1 MWLWAVAL
9 LAYAA
14 IAAAPNRARAS
25 QTCPCSS
32 PALCQPISVTH
43 AREVFGFT
51 HAAGAR
57 VVIDGRSA
65 NPAAVYGNRTARAA
79 WVAEQVQHAVE
90 AHLDGINFD
99 LEAPILP
106 GDPLALEYSALVA
119 EAAAAFH
126 TAIPGSQVSV
136 DVPWSPYG
144 VDDRHYD
151 WAGLAEAADLL
162 FIWGR
167 CVASANS
174 PLALVRRGLQQWLQL
189 GAPRSKLV
197 LGLPYGYKYPCVNPG
212 FAGQHDL
219 CELSPVPFF
228 GAPCS
233 DAAGQQVCFCDI
245 AAMTSAAGGDS
256 HSPSSK
262 VTGTGAVGSRALSA
276 TQPGKWI
283 IEQQHSLHHP
293 QQLEVEVE
301 QGRDAALACHVRYDA
316 QQESVYANCRRA
328 SDAADSYSHQIWF
341 DDPASIRLKCQ
352 LATELGLR
360 GVGVWNLDCLDYQC
374 VDPACSHATTAMWA
388 ALQAFQT
395 PVTPAHQTP
404 EAQHYSAITKKNGP
418 SSKGDVK
425 GTLTAMWASAGSK
438 VGTSVAPP
446 AQAAPPAADVEPQAS
461 FGRQCTP
468 EGARPNSAL
477 AAEAAAGRTT
487 GGDVAIGAAPDP
499 SPEPAAA
506 LTIAV
511 IASEQPDAAGDAA
524 LAKASNTVDKADK
537 KRKRSTAAE
546 PFKEDQLTKL
556 QALFAENEYANTAA
570 KSALASEL
578 GVELVQV
585 NKWFEKERKRARDA
599 GAAPKRGRPKSG
611 AANDAETVA
620 ATDTAAALTGQENV
634 APAAQA
640 VGAGAALAPA
650 EEAMEVDA
658 QPPVQATP
666 PQEQQS
672 AAVPEAPVP
681 GAARAV
687 QATPAEA
694 EAAPGVLPPP
704 SAAQITPAPA
714 PQPPEAAAGAAAGA
728 DAAAVP
734 PMALPGA
741 VCPAPASAAAPD
753 AAVAAAK
760 TPASAATQLVLS
772 ADSRHKLQAELQAE
786 AGVLRR
792 QGLAPPLRPLPAE
805 PPAERLAFSD
815 TLLAA
820 HVAGQQVP
828 LSQLVAALQPL
839 FKVPDSEAAVEEA
852 VVSSHI
858 VDLATRKSY
867 APKEGAG
874 AAIVDVLEDAA
885 PERLWQWELRDP
897 KKSLAKELRLAA
909 QQAKRR
915 GARVQDRLAALSAA
929 LRLLEAHKEGKAT
942 ARLSKALDSLH
953 RVKTLAQIEEEQ
965 KAERDAAAAKEAPK
979 KLQSAGKTEPSAEE
993 KARLKAEKEAEKELA
1008 RAAKEAEK
1016 ERLKLEKEAEKE
1028 RLKAEKERSR
1038 QEAEEA
1044 RLAKKAGLK
1053 SVGSLQKQK
1062 SKFFAFFQQ
1071 PQPVPGSTLGAAAA
1085 GSPGPCAATPACRGP
1100 SSRQGGSQ
1108 AGAGSSSPTEAATTG
1123 KKILGYD
1130 ELFPKLQGPNLRSL
1144 APQPCMAAAM
1154 DAGSCQPFTN
1164 GQAQA
1169 EWQQLLSDMK
1179 RRRREAAAQ
1188 PRLLGLP
1195 PSWARK
1201 PNAFELAQQH
1211 MDKLQQSGADL
1222 AAVRTWRRKLI
1233 FFPADSQRP
1242 AYHGSSKLSDVVR
1255 PRRFLARDEALDYE
1269 AMSDQEW
1276 EAEPVEGSSLTG
1288 ADEEESEMGCGDD
1301 DDGSFICS
1309 DGHLS
1314 ENEGVQLD
1322 DLELEGDDMQ
1332 VDGPQSL
1339 PEDAAAAAG
1348 VTAQRLL
1355 SMQQLEVQMDR
1366 ARRAGK
1372 PLIISRLPGDP
1383 LLLAALAAEPLVPGA
1398 RVTVPEDPALEQA
1411 AAGTAAAA
1419 AAKDSSPAGA
1429 AGAAV
1434 AATAGGAGR
1443 PTAGTGGRR
1452 AERPDDLLPDL
1463 LRLVQADPRQNK
1475 AKITDAFI
1483 AAHSGR
1489 KVTKKW
1495 VGDMLKDSAEWK
1507 GTVNGWALKPAAL
1520 QLLDPSAGALAA
1532 AAALASG
1539 STPLAPVAA
1548 QAAAAAAVGCGAGLA
1563 AASAA
1568 PHSVAEA
1575 ASSPHFGATRHT
1587 DGSSIARFFNFKS
1600 GKDCDAAPSMP
1611 CSGAPPSDLKAPGR
1625 LVTTTATAGAA
1636 AAASQLLVPESV
1648 SGTADPFWRCLLQHI
1663 ECAEDTDVRP
1673 AFLVAFEPA
1682 ALARLVSNLPAGIV
1696 AALVAGVAADMT
1708 PAGVK
1713 AAYLECLR
1721 ASVAALAAMEAEAA
1735 GDNLSASQQVWQPR
1749 GAPVA
1754 ASLAGLCSEPQL
1766 LSGLQ
1771 ACVEAGHA
1779 AGNSC
1784 ATGGAQLVAAQSAAY
1799 VAAALLD
1806 SEVCVAALGATLE
1819 AGGAEGPREQLSAIV
1834 QACKR
1839 LGITIRV

>member
-1 MWLWAVAL
+1 M
-9 LAYAA
+9 
-14 IAAAPNRARAS
+14 
-25 QTCPCSS
+25 
-32 PALCQPISVTH
+32 
-43 AREVFGFT
+43 F
-51 HAAGAR
+51 
-57 VVIDGRSA
+57 
-65 NPAAVYGNRTARAA
+65 
-79 WVAEQVQHAVE
+79 
-90 AHLDGINFD
+90 
-99 LEAPILP
+99 
-106 GDPLALEYSALVA
+106 
-119 EAAAAFH
+119 
-126 TAIPGSQVSV
+126 
-136 DVPWSPYG
+136 
-144 VDDRHYD
+144 
-151 WAGLAEAADLL
+151 
-162 FIWGR
+162 
-167 CVASANS
+167 
-174 PLALVRRGLQQWLQL
+174 
-189 GAPRSKLV
+189 K
-197 LGLPYGYKYPCVNPG
+197 
-212 FAGQHDL
+212 
-219 CELSPVPFF
+219 
-228 GAPCS
+228 
-233 DAAGQQVCFCDI
+233 
-245 AAMTSAAGGDS
+245 
-256 HSPSSK
+256 
-262 VTGTGAVGSRALSA
+262 
-276 TQPGKWI
+276 
-283 IEQQHSLHHP
+283 
-293 QQLEVEVE
+293 
-301 QGRDAALACHVRYDA
+301 
-316 QQESVYANCRRA
+316 
-328 SDAADSYSHQIWF
+328 
-341 DDPASIRLKCQ
+341 
-352 LATELGLR
+352 
-360 GVGVWNLDCLDYQC
+360 
-374 VDPACSHATTAMWA
+374 
-388 ALQAFQT
+388 
-395 PVTPAHQTP
+395 
-404 EAQHYSAITKKNGP
+404 AITKKNGP

-425 GTLTAMWASAGSK
+425 GTLTALWASAGGK

-446 AQAAPPAADVEPQAS
+446 AQAAPPAADVEPQPL
-461 FGRQCTP
+461 FERQYTP

-477 AAEAAAGRTT
+477 AAEAAAAPTT
-487 GGDVAIGAAPDP
+487 GGDVAIGAAPDA

-506 LTIAV
+506 LTTAV
-511 IASEQPDAAGDAA
+511 KANEQPDAAGDAA
-524 LAKASNTVDKADK
+524 LAKASNAADKADK
-537 KRKRSTAAE
+537 KRKRSAAAE

-585 NKWFEKERKRARDA
+585 NKWFEKERKKARDA

-611 AANDAETVA
+611 AANDAETA
-620 ATDTAAALTGQENV
+620 AAIDTAAASTGQENV

-640 VGAGAALAPA
+640 VGSGAASAPE
-650 EEAMEVDA
+650 EEAMDVDA
-658 QPPVQATP
+658 QLPVQATP
-666 PQEQQS
+666 PQEQQM

-681 GAARAV
+681 GAAGAV
-687 QATPAEA
+687 QAAPAEA
-694 EAAPGVLPPP
+694 EAAPAVSPPP

-714 PQPPEAAAGAAAGA
+714 PQPSEAAAGAAARA

-734 PMALPGA
+734 PMAVPGA
-741 VCPAPASAAAPD
+741 VGPAPASATAPD

-760 TPASAATQLVLS
+760 TPASAALQLLLS

-786 AGVLRR
+786 ADVLRR

-867 APKEGAG
+867 APKECAS

-979 KLQSAGKTEPSAEE
+979 KLQSAGKVEPSAEE

-1044 RLAKKAGLK
+1044 KLAKKAGLK

-1071 PQPVPGSTLGAAAA
+1071 PQPAPGSTPGAAAA
-1085 GSPGPCAATPACRGP
+1085 GSPGPCAATPAGRGP

-1108 AGAGSSSPTEAATTG
+1108 AGAGSSSPNEAATTG

-1332 VDGPQSL
+1332 VDGPHSL

-1372 PLIISRLPGDP
+1372 PLIISRLPVQSGSSEQSSGTYIQGDP
-1383 LLLAALAAEPLVPGA
+1383 SLLAALAAEPLVPGV

-1495 VGDMLKDSAEWK
+1495 VGDMLRDSAEWK

-1673 AFLVAFEPA
+1673 AFMVAFEPA

-1766 LSGLQ
+1766 LSGLR
-1771 ACVEAGHA
+1771 ACVEAGQA
-1779 AGNSC
+1779 AGDSC
-1784 ATGGAQLVAAQSAAY
+1784 ATAGAQLAAAQSAAH

-1806 SEVCVAALGATLE
+1806 SEVCVAALPAAVE
-1819 AGGAEGPREQLSAIV
+1819 AGGAGDPREQLLSIV
-1834 QACKR
+1834 HASKHM
-1839 LGITIRV
+1839 GITIRV